1 MLVTNQR
8 QYHKH
13 NISSSIKFLLRNI
26 ISIENEVDIFIK
38 VAKNSIDYMAW
49 NKYCCKYSEEIQK
62 FKGVNPKWPSQRVLM
77 CFPIIF
83 FISQM

>member
-13 NISSSIKFLLRNI
+13 KISSSIKFLLRNI

-49 NKYCCKYSEEIQK
+49 NKYCCIAAPN
-62 FKGVNPKWPSQRVLM
+62 GPA
-77 CFPIIF
+77 
-83 FISQM
+83 

>member
-8 QYHKH
+8 HYHKH

-49 NKYCCKYSEEIQK
+49 NKNCCIVRR
-62 FKGVNPKWPSQRVLM
+62 FKSLKVSVPRWPGQQVCVFL
-77 CFPIIF
+77 
-83 FISQM
+83 